1 MRLQQGRPASLLTAR
16 ACALLCASAVVDSP
30 ARITDPV
37 YDWSTGVWIL
47 RLPDAAQAR
56 APTNILPE
64 SGVAGEAG
72 GLYVGGGSP
81 ELPSGGH
88 LELEELKGVGVGG
101 KIWRSACMLC
111 RWQAERAAHELR
123 GANIL
128 ELGAGTGASGLY
140 AAALG
145 ARRVVLTDGEAELV
159 PLLAS
164 NARRNREVFADGEET
179 EIVTAQWR
187 FGEAPPAECA
197 VSSEAPFDLV
207 IGSDITYSVNDDRE
221 ALCRTLQLLLST
233 GATKRCLIAHEHRR
247 ADMFDVEAILRNR
260 PAAAWDEN
268 DSCLGI
274 FLAAASEHQL
284 RVTPLHT
291 QRGARTLQPPRV
303 GEGHEAVVAMTT
315 DLSVLEVSY
324 APR

>member
-1 MRLQQGRPASLLTAR
+1 M
-16 ACALLCASAVVDSP
+16 
-30 ARITDPV
+30 
-37 YDWSTGVWIL
+37 
-47 RLPDAAQAR
+47 RLPDAAR
-56 APTNILPE
+56 ASGPPSTNILPE
-64 SGVAGEAG
+64 CGVAGEAG
-72 GLYVGGGSP
+72 GLAVGGGSP
-81 ELPSGGH
+81 ELPSGGN
-88 LELEELKGVGVGG
+88 LELEQLRGGGVGG

-111 RWQAERAAHELR
+111 LWQAERAAAHELR

-164 NARRNREVFADGEET
+164 NARRNREVFAYGEET
-179 EIVTAQWR
+179 EIVTARWS

-221 ALCRTLQLLLST
+221 ALCRTLHLLLST
-233 GATKRCLIAHEHRR
+233 GAAKRCIIAHEHRR

-260 PAAAWDEN
+260 PAATWDEN

-315 DLSVLEVSY
+315 DLSVLEVSL